1 MRHANLLNTGAS
13 ALALAVLLGACSP
26 QTPAADPAAPSAA
39 PAAAPAGDGTATLTP
54 QQWRS
59 LGMAAAPSAAADH
72 QPLPGLA
79 AQAMLPLQASVQVA
93 APYGGVA
100 TQVLVDEGASVR
112 AGQVLARIT
121 AANCWPPGA
130 SWRARAAK
138 PPPPSKPPAAT
149 PPCWPRA

>member
-112 AGQVLARIT
+112 AG
-121 AANCWPPGA
+121 
-130 SWRARAAK
+130 
-138 PPPPSKPPAAT
+138 
-149 PPCWPRA
+149 